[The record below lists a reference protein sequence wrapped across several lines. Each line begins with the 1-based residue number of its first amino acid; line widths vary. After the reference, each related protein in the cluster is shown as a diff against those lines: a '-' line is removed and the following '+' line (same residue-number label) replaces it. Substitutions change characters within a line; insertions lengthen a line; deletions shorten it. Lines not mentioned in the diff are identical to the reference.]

1 MANPRTF
8 HFRLPPYQGPP
19 IAEPPHAFYPGV
31 QAHWSQATR
40 ARTALGHD
48 GRVRAFV
55 IHATA
60 GSNSAGA
67 MSVMFAH
74 RASWHWLIPDENEPE
89 HGRQVWACAPE
100 RRAAFHVRPT
110 ASHTDVNGG
119 ARHVNYWSLGVEIV
133 NTQSADNPDPFSE
146 WQVEQ
151 AAALVRYAWAK
162 YPDMRDVVSHAKL
175 DPSRRVDP
183 GANFNWERFKELVL
197 SPPQPPSPSG
207 FDLGTLSFAGAPL
220 ALPPI
225 EIVSPGGGVIDC
237 DPRLIEG
244 ATYVEARPLIES
256 LGFHVEYDDTS
267 LVMRIRNRASAETEP
282 LISENPVLPSPAEEY
297 ATAAGKAAKGG
308 ASKKAG
314 SKKGSRKG
322 GR

>member
-1 MANPRTF
+1 MPNPTSF
-8 HFRLPPYQGPP
+8 HFKLPPYQGPP
-19 IAEPPHAFYPGV
+19 IAEPPNSFYPGV

-48 GRVRAFV
+48 GKVRAFV

-60 GSNSAGA
+60 GGSSSGA

-89 HGRQVWACAPE
+89 HRRQVWACAPE

-110 ASHTDVNGG
+110 ASHRDVNGG
-119 ARHVNYWSLGVEIV
+119 SRHVNYWSLGVEVV
-133 NTQSADNPDPFSE
+133 NTQASDPFSD

-151 AAALVRYAWAK
+151 TAALVRYAWAK
-162 YPDMRDVVSHAKL
+162 YPEMTDVVSHAKL
-175 DPSRRVDP
+175 DPARRSDP

-197 SPPQPPSPSG
+197 SPPTPPSPSG
-207 FDLGTLSFAGAPL
+207 FELGSLTVSGAPL

-225 EIVSPGGGVIDC
+225 EIITPGGEVVDC
-237 DPRLIEG
+237 DPRLVEG

-256 LGFHVEYDDTS
+256 LGFRVEYDEAA
-267 LVMRIRNRASAETEP
+267 LVMRIRSRATSATEP
-282 LISENPVLPSPAEEY
+282 LVTAGVGGQTPSA
-297 ATAAGKAAKGG
+297 ASTRTAGKATKKGG
-308 ASKKAG
+308 AARRAT
-314 SKKGSRKG
+314 SRKG
-322 GR
+322 GK

>member
-8 HFRLPPYQGPP
+8 HFKLPPYQGPP
-19 IAEPPHAFYPGV
+19 IPEPPHSFYPGV

-40 ARTALGHD
+40 SRTALGHD

-60 GSNSAGA
+60 GANSSGA

-100 RRAAFHVRPT
+100 RRAAFHVRPN
-110 ASHTDVNGG
+110 ASHPDVNGG
-119 ARHVNYWSLGVEIV
+119 SRHVNYWSLGVEIV
-133 NTQSADNPDPFSE
+133 NTQDDDNPDPFSE

-151 AAALVRYAWAK
+151 TAALVRYAWAK
-162 YPDMRDVVSHAKL
+162 YPDLRDVVSHAKL
-175 DPSRRVDP
+175 DPSRREDP
-183 GANFNWERFKELVL
+183 GEHFNWERLKELVL

-207 FDLGTLSFAGAPL
+207 FELGSLTFAGAPL

-225 EIVSPGGGVIDC
+225 EIVTPGGAVVDC

-256 LGFHVEYDDTS
+256 LGFHVEYDETS
-267 LVMRIRNRASAETEP
+267 LTMRIRNRATAETEP
-282 LISENPVLPSPAEEY
+282 AAAATVVPSQQAAPESVRSAKR
-297 ATAAGKAAKGG
+297 AAGKKAAAK
-308 ASKKAG
+308 
-314 SKKGSRKG
+314 KG
-322 GR
+322 GGNGGN